1 MAGVGTINFVQ
12 TRLDPNFSTTTKI
25 FMHNTEMRLLLC
37 VTIARCPLNLLL
49 DTGAQTSVLRGR
61 IIHPDALYFPRASI
75 MLTGVTSNSGH
86 RSVGLTFGSVIINDL
101 RFQHEFQIVDDTF
114 HLDADGII
122 GCDFLMRYKCTIDM
136 VKCELR
142 LQIPVNHPSHEPKT
156 RFELADTTV
165 SQAVGPV
172 VKATDLPKSGS
183 PSNKSGRRKGELKGA
198 DEIEVLNSEELP
210 TPVQPSNPRTATNVH
225 GDFPYIEHGIDQL
238 SISTVAED
246 LPFDRNGIIR
256 YVREFCTDGNVTRED
271 TIPGD
276 TDRLGTLCS
285 SIDLSHCGTKERNAA
300 MRILGDFSHVFHLEG
315 DTLSHTDI
323 VQHTIDLK
331 PGSTPIFIKQYRIP
345 EGNRAEMN
353 RQIDELYANGIIEP
367 CTSEWNFPLIL
378 VAKKPNSRGER
389 QYRLVVDFRKLNEV
403 TVPMGFPIPLIDE
416 LLEVLGS
423 AKYFTSMDVQ
433 SAFHQIMVRPEDRD
447 FLSFQTNFRRM
458 RFVRMPFGLANSP
471 RTWQRAINLVLKDLL
486 GKGVLVYLDDI
497 LIYSATFEEHQRLI
511 REVLTRLESHNIKL
525 KPEKA
530 RMFAPEVEYLGHI
543 ISNDGIR
550 ANPKK
555 TECVRDF
562 PVPQNVTQ
570 VQSFLGLASYYRR
583 FVPSFSRIAK
593 PLHTLCKKN
602 HLFEWTDACQDAFQ
616 KLKDELISDRVLAH
630 VNFTQ
635 QMRVTC
641 DACGYGIGATLGQLD
656 PETGGERPI
665 LFISRLLRK
674 SELNYSTIEKELLAI
689 VWAVESFRHYLYA
702 NTIPFLVITDHRP
715 LVYLME
721 MKNPSSRL
729 FNWKLKLMEYQFEVV
744 HLKGKMN
751 VVADAL
757 SRVVWPEAPERAIN
771 LSRGEPKTIR
781 QILVTRWQNAVRCRA
796 MTRSAAKKHQDA
808 LDEMELRTKN
818 SDHHDEPK
826 PVDLFVIHENRNLLT
841 EMGDFHHAFYFFSSM
856 KGQMKRKLEKKLFD
870 QTGTALNLPDAP
882 DPYELHSIDDDRTYI
897 LMPNVF
903 RSSEQLKMCDM
914 VLSKII
920 TWCTD
925 QHFENVALNI
935 DIEDAPS
942 YFAFK
947 RAVKQMFT
955 GSDFSV
961 TFFLN
966 KVITVTDV
974 DDIQKILRAYHRSLL
989 GGHAGHARTKNR
1001 IRKYYYWPTI
1011 NKDIKDF
1018 IQNCPVCEQS
1028 KVNRHTRMPMGVRS
1042 SASTPFEHVYLDLV
1056 GPVNPPSNGGYTYIL
1071 TGNCELTKFAMAT
1084 PIVDA
1089 SALTTA
1095 RAFVHDVVLRYQ
1107 LPKVITT
1114 DNGTNFTSELFS
1126 NVTKLL
1132 GIKKLLTTPY
1142 NPKANLVE
1150 RFHRSMGHFMRAFVQ
1165 QNPCDWDDF
1174 VPFAIHSYNN
1184 TPHSTTG
1191 YAPQE
1196 LLFGF
1201 SAEMPSNLL
1210 NEPRPVYNYDSY
1222 ISELRYRLQYTH
1234 KVAKQ
1239 NLLERAQKNKGYYDQ
1254 KTNELILEVGDMVN
1268 QLKNIKSH
1276 KFERPYD
1283 GPWEVTK
1290 VISPG
1295 VVEIRRKNKTRRVL
1309 VDSLIK
1315 ANADYGSSD

>member
-1 MAGVGTINFVQ
+1 MAGVNTINHVQ
-12 TRLDPNFSTTTKI
+12 TRLDSNFSTSTKI
-25 FMHNTEMRLLLC
+25 FMHKTEMRLLLC
-37 VTIARCPLNLLL
+37 VTIAKCPLNLLL

-75 MLTGVTSNSGH
+75 TLTGVTSNSGH
-86 RSVGLTFGSVIINDL
+86 RSVGLTFGAVIVNDL
-101 RFQHEFQIVDDTF
+101 RFQHEFHIVDDSF

-136 VKCELR
+136 VKGELK
-142 LQIPVNHPSHEPKT
+142 LQIPVDHPCHEPKT
-156 RFELADTTV
+156 CYELADTAV
-165 SQAVGPV
+165 SQAAGPV
-172 VKATDLPKSGS
+172 ANASGLAEGDR
-183 PSNKSGRRKGELKGA
+183 PSNKKGGRGRVKGA
-198 DEIEVLNSEELP
+198 DEMEVLNSEEIP
-210 TPVQPSNPRTATNVH
+210 TPAQPLRPCIVTNGH
-225 GDFPYIEHGIDQL
+225 GNLPCIRDGISQL
-238 SISTVAED
+238 SISSVTED
-246 LPFDRNGIIR
+246 LPLDEDGITR
-256 YVREFCTDGNVTRED
+256 YVGEFCFDGNVTHEGATLSD
-271 TIPGD
+271 A
-276 TDRLGTLCS
+276 DRCHSLCS
-285 SIDLSHCGTKERNAA
+285 SIDLSHCGLRERDTV
-300 MRILGDFSHVFHLEG
+300 MRILKDFSYVFHLEG
-315 DTLSHTDI
+315 DVLSHTDV

-389 QYRLVVDFRKLNEV
+389 QYRLVVDFRKLNEI

-447 FLSFQTNFRRM
+447 LLSFQTNFRRM
-458 RFVRMPFGLANSP
+458 RFVRMPFGLVNSP
-471 RTWQRAINLVLKDLL
+471 RTFQRAINLVLNDIL

-497 LIYSATFEEHQRLI
+497 LIFSATFEEHEILI
-511 REVLTRLESHNIKL
+511 REVLTRLGSHKLKL

-530 RMFAPEVEYLGHI
+530 RLFAPEVEYLGHI
-543 ISNDGIR
+543 ISGDGIR
-550 ANPKK
+550 ANPSK

-583 FVPSFSRIAK
+583 FVPSFSRMAK

-602 HLFEWTDACQDAFQ
+602 HPFEWTDACQEAFQ

-630 VNFTQ
+630 ADFTR

-641 DACGYGIGATLGQLD
+641 DACGYGIGATLGQID
-656 PETGGERPI
+656 PITGGERPI
-665 LFISRLLRK
+665 LFISRLLRR

-689 VWAVESFRHYLYA
+689 VWAVETFRHYLYA

-771 LSRGEPKTIR
+771 LTRCEPMTVR
-781 QILVTRWQNAVRCRA
+781 QILVSGWQDAVRCRT
-796 MTRSAAKKHQDA
+796 MTRSAAKKQQDA
-808 LDEMELRTKN
+808 LDELELRTKN

-841 EMGDFHHAFYFFSSM
+841 EMGDFHHAFYFFSTM
-856 KGQMKRKLEKKLFD
+856 KCQMRRKLESKLFAH
-870 QTGTALNLPDAP
+870 TRTALSLPDAP
-882 DPYELHSIDDDRTYI
+882 EPYELHSMDDNRTYI

-903 RSSEQLKMCDM
+903 RSSEQLKMCEV
-914 VLSKII
+914 VLSKIV
-920 TWCTD
+920 TLCTE
-925 QHFENVALNI
+925 QHFENIALNI
-935 DIEDAPS
+935 DIDDAHS

-947 RAVKQMFT
+947 RTVQGRFA
-955 GSDFSV
+955 GSDFAV

-966 KVITVTDV
+966 KVIAVTDV
-974 DDIQKILRAYHRSLL
+974 NDIQKILRMYHRSLL

-1018 IQNCPVCEQS
+1018 IRNCSVCEQS

-1042 SASTPFEHVYLDLV
+1042 LASTPFEHVYLDLV
-1056 GPVNPPSNGGYTYIL
+1056 GPINPPSNSGYTYIL
-1071 TGNCELTKFAMAT
+1071 TGNCELTKFAVAT

-1107 LPKVITT
+1107 LPRVITT
-1114 DNGTNFTSELFS
+1114 DNGTNFTSDLFS

-1165 QNPCDWDDF
+1165 QNPGDWDDF

-1201 SAEMPSNLL
+1201 SAELPSNLL
-1210 NEPRPVYNYDSY
+1210 NEPRPMYNYDSY
-1222 ISELRYRLQYTH
+1222 VSELRYRLQYTH
-1234 KVAKQ
+1234 KIAKQ
-1239 NLLERAQKNKGYYDQ
+1239 NLLERAHKNKGYYDQ
-1254 KTNELILEVGDMVN
+1254 KTNELSLEVGDMVN
-1268 QLKNIKSH
+1268 QLKNVKGH

-1295 VVEIRRKNKTRRVL
+1295 TVEIRRKNKTKRVL
-1309 VDSLIK
+1309 IDSLIK
-1315 ANADYGSSD
+1315 AKADYGISD